1 MCRDCFHMVYLGKQE
16 TLRWRAERTA
26 GAQSLESRQM
36 RFQMLHGNPGEQIFY
51 HYEQVICR

>member
-26 GAQSLESRQM
+26 SAQSLESRQM
-36 RFQMLHGNPGEQIFY
+36 RFQMLHGNPGE
-51 HYEQVICR
+51 